1 MLRTMFTAT
10 NTLAQAQKKIDYIS
24 ENLANNS
31 TIGYKTNH
39 TSFSELLYQQYDNE
53 KFDRAQRQS
62 PVGIRYGVGTKIGQL
77 QSNQKQGSLQRTDRK
92 LDFALTKEDQY
103 FNVRLEDGETVY
115 TRNGAF
121 YTAPVE
127 PGILML
133 VNGDGYP
140 VLGSND
146 EPITFPEGATD
157 YTMSEAGLLRVK
169 YDNYDENFE
178 IGVTHILKPQE
189 MQRISS
195 GTYIKV
201 PDDIEQQD
209 YTEADLYRDLQ
220 GQLREQVGMHSG
232 VLEMSNVDISKEMS
246 DLITAQRSYQFNT
259 RAISIAD
266 DMLGLI
272 NGIR

>member
-10 NTLAQAQKKIDYIS
+10 NTLAQTQQQIDNIS

-39 TSFSELLYQQYDNE
+39 ASFSELMYQQYNND
-53 KFDRAQRQS
+53 KFDKTVRQS
-62 PVGIRYGVGTKIGQL
+62 PVGIRYGVGTTIGQL
-77 QSNQKQGSLQRTDRK
+77 QSNQKQGSLERTGRD

-103 FNVRLEDGETVY
+103 FNVTLEDGQTVY

-121 YTAPVE
+121 YVTPVE
-127 PGILML
+127 QGIVVL
-133 VNGDGYP
+133 VNGDGYS
-140 VLGSND
+140 VTGTD
-146 EPITFPEGATD
+146 GEPITFPDDAREFALSDDGT
-157 YTMSEAGLLRVK
+157 LKVK
-169 YDNYDENFE
+169 YENRVESFE
-178 IGVTHILKPQE
+178 LAITHILKPQA

-201 PDDIEQQD
+201 PDNLVELE
-209 YTEADLYRDLQ
+209 YTEADLYRNLQ
-220 GQLREQVGMHSG
+220 GESREQVGIQSG
-232 VLEMSNVDISKEMS
+232 MLEMSNVDISKEMS

-266 DMLGLI
+266 QMLGLI